1 MKDRETNPDIRKLI
15 RNFILE
21 LIVYGAL
28 VTVYFFAVLNFLSE
42 FINNLF
48 FSNLVLYAVLA
59 LVLIVVQGVF
69 LDLVTS
75 FQLNQ
80 IKLERLE

>member
-1 MKDRETNPDIRKLI
+1 MDKPASDVRKLI
-15 RNFILE
+15 RNFVLE
-21 LIVYGAL
+21 MIVYAVL
-28 VTVYFFAVLNFLSE
+28 VTVYFFVILNFLSHY
-42 FINNLF
+42 INDLF
-48 FSNLVLYAVLA
+48 FDNLAVYAVLA

-75 FQLNQ
+75 FLLNQ